1 MSALRA
7 LSPRADQKRHPH
19 PRCSLFLKTC
29 RRKEGWPI
37 PIIHLST
44 LLLIVFGFEGKK
56 GRERAVRTAGD
67 TPPPFLSERAPFWVV
82 SWCSWAQTCLA
93 CARARVDIVDDIVV
107 RCWGLFLTGVGIFGF
122 WRVWELERKTGCA

>member
-67 TPPPFLSERAPFWVV
+67 TPPPLFFGTRPFLGCVV
-82 SWCSWAQTCLA
+82 VLLGSDMSCVR
-93 CARARVDIVDDIVV
+93 ARALILSMILLFVV
-107 RCWGLFLTGVGIFGF
+107 GVYF
-122 WRVWELERKTGCA
+122 